1 MKHLR
6 RASSLGTMK
15 SAMFEDIDNMLSQIA
30 PMVQEMQQA
39 EKNK

>member
-15 SAMFEDIDNMLSQIA
+15 SAMFEDIDNMLSQIS
-30 PMVQEMQQA
+30 PMIQEMEQKQ
-39 EKNK
+39 